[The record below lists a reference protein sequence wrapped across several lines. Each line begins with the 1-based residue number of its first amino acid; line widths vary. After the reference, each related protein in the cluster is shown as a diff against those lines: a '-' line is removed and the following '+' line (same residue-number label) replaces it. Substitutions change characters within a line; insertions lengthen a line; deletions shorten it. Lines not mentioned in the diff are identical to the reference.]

1 MLDVIASVEA
11 DASFTG
17 AVKDASGCGGRFAR
31 SRSGDAANGG
41 NSASGE
47 GAPPLIDEPATV
59 IVMHRYAEILE
70 ELAPAACLWPPPGR
84 ARRWRGWAPS
94 TDQLDDI
101 ARRAAQWDES
111 EDGVEEEAP
120 DDRTVRPRR
129 SRRERLNADRPGA
142 RGPAAPSLSDQ
153 FRQMRETHDAVE
165 EVQAQ
170 ALVREPAAL
179 KAMVADGSIDAAHA
193 KDLRNDVYIQQLV
206 LD

>member
-17 AVKDASGCGGRFAR
+17 AVKDASGSAED
-31 SRSGDAANGG
+31 SREAEAGDAANGG

-70 ELAPAACLWPPPGR
+70 ELAPAASPVAAAR
-84 ARRWRGWAPS
+84 ARAEVARVGS
-94 TDQLDDI
+94 LYDQLDDI

-142 RGPAAPSLSDQ
+142 RGPAAPNLSDQ

-165 EVQAQ
+165 DVQAQ
-170 ALVREPAAL
+170 ALVREL
-179 KAMVADGSIDAAHA
+179 QLIKAMVADGSIDAAHA